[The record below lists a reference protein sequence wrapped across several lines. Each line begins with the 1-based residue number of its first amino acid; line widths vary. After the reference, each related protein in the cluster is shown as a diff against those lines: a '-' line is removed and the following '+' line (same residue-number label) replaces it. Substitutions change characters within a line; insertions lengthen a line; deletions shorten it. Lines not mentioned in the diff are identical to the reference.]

1 MNKPRQTS
9 IEYCQKQI
17 VHFSK
22 KASHNKAET
31 LWCFRILMGSTL
43 LVPLFITLGAE
54 IWLSKIIPSLL
65 SALAAFCTAWIQLRK
80 PQELWTLYR
89 TVQRNLED
97 QLIKYEYKLED
108 YEGSNDLDKTLA
120 QNVSSLTLQA
130 HQKWTLIAP
139 NPDNLNLKE
148 SSSKTTTLGLPTK

>member
-9 IEYCQKQI
+9 IQYCQKQI
-17 VHFSK
+17 EHFSK
-22 KASHNKAET
+22 KASHNKAEA

-43 LVPLFITLGAE
+43 LVPLFVTLGTE
-54 IWLSKIIPSLL
+54 VWSSKVTPSSL

-108 YEGSNDLDKTLA
+108 YENSDDLDKTLA
-120 QNVSSLTLQA
+120 QNVSNLTLQA
-130 HQKWTLIAP
+130 HQKWALIAP
-139 NPDNLNLKE
+139 NPDNLNLKQD
-148 SSSKTTTLGLPTK
+148 SSENTTP